1 MDGVRAH
8 ANTSAGRNEV
18 KAAFADFV
26 PQGPRRRGSEAKRF
40 FFCNFEVF
48 ARGEILAATG
58 LFDVVNFDFGGQL
71 GVSV

>member
-8 ANTSAGRNEV
+8 ANISAGRNEV
-18 KAAFADFV
+18 NAAFADFA

-40 FFCNFEVF
+40 FYAILEVF

-58 LFDVVNFDFGGQL
+58 SLRRR
-71 GVSV
+71 